1 MPEQTSGILPEQ
13 YLQANLANGR
23 ELRNQPHIGLFKH
36 LLQQAV
42 QFFPIAF
49 AGIAVQAVRLHRLH
63 LHFGIRENLVHPLR
77 QLGQYDSSGT
87 FEPLNIAF
95 VINQFN
101 KHTDPLISEKCLCL
115 I

>member
-77 QLGQYDSSGT
+77 QLVQNDFSGP
-87 FEPLNIAF
+87 FEPFNISL
-95 VINQFN
+95 VINQLN
-101 KHTDPLISEKCLCL
+101 EHHSPSLLT
-115 I
+115 